1 MTAHPR
7 DPFVPLAPVITPAH
21 PCDNLPPVSA
31 RELVAIVAA
40 LRLWQVRNLP
50 IWRVSAFD
58 RAALEAIAHS
68 EGPALDTEEID
79 RLCRRLAG
87 LPVE

>member
-1 MTAHPR
+1 MT
-7 DPFVPLAPVITPAH
+7 TPAAIPPPEVRAAH
-21 PCDNLPPVSA
+21 ACDTPPRISA

-50 IWRVSAFD
+50 PWRVSAFD

-79 RLCRRLAG
+79 LLCRRIGG
-87 LPVE
+87 LPV

>member
-1 MTAHPR
+1 VIR
-7 DPFVPLAPVITPAH
+7 NPFVPLPPVIKPAH
-21 PCDNLPPVSA
+21 PCDSVPTISA
-31 RELVAIVAA
+31 RELVAVIAA

-50 IWRVSAFD
+50 PWRVSAFD

-79 RLCRRLAG
+79 RLCRRLGG
-87 LPVE
+87 LGQ

>member
-1 MTAHPR
+1 MTA
-7 DPFVPLAPVITPAH
+7 PLPPPEVRPAH
-21 PCDNLPPVSA
+21 PCDNPPLISA

-50 IWRVSAFD
+50 VWRVSAFD

-68 EGPALDTEEID
+68 EGPTLDTEEID
-79 RLCRRLAG
+79 LLCRRLAG
-87 LPVE
+87 LPL

>member
-1 MTAHPR
+1 MTAR
-7 DPFVPLAPVITPAH
+7 DPFASAPHDVRLAH
-21 PCDNLPPVSA
+21 PCDNPPRISA

-50 IWRVSAFD
+50 VWRVSAFD

-79 RLCRRLAG
+79 LLCRRIGG
-87 LPVE
+87 LPVD

>member
-1 MTAHPR
+1 MTMNTR
-7 DPFVPLAPVITPAH
+7 NT
-21 PCDNLPPVSA
+21 LPPISP
-31 RELVAIVAA
+31 REQVAILAS

-79 RLCRRLAG
+79 GLCRRLAG
-87 LPVE
+87 LLVE